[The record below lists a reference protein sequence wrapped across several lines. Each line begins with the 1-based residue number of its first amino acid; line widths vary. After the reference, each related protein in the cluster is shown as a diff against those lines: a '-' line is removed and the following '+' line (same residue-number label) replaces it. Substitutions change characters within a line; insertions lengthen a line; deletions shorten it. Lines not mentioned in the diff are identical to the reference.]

1 MTSSLAA
8 ERQSGHSRPSKKQQH
23 IFTGIED
30 PKYAA
35 LHIASVKGHP
45 QAEPEIT
52 LPCGKKVVF
61 IKPNG
66 TMTVESLRQELEIAL
81 STHYRAGVVSD
92 LMKLPQIT
100 APAWMAKKLRDN
112 RL

>member
-30 PKYAA
+30 PQYAA

-45 QAEPEIT
+45 QAQSEVT
-52 LPCGKKVVF
+52 LPCGEKVVF

-66 TMTVESLRQELEIAL
+66 TMTVESLRQELAAAL
-81 STHYRAGVVSD
+81 SCHYKREIVTV
-92 LMKLPQIT
+92 LMEHPQVT
-100 APAWMAKKLRDN
+100 PPAWMAKKLRNN